1 MKPLNQFIEERPKER
16 ISLSNNPKERGSIKS
31 KPTNLGGI
39 LSLGFGKQPG
49 ITPLSK
55 KSILS
60 ETATKTLSEHGSASL
75 S

>member
-16 ISLSNNPKERGSIKS
+16 FSLSNNPKERGSIKS

-39 LSLGFGKQPG
+39 LSLGFGKQTSL
-49 ITPLSK
+49 TPLSK

-60 ETATKTLSEHGSASL
+60 ETATKTLNEHGSASL